1 MQNDLFQP
9 QADTYLTIAAPTQ
22 AVFRDRGSKFLA
34 YAYPIQD
41 ENEVKTHL
49 EALKK
54 QYYDATHH
62 CYAYLLGRKGE
73 NWRAN
78 DDGEPNHTAGTPI
91 LNQIR
96 SQNLTQVLVVVVR
109 YYGGT
114 KLGVSGLI
122 NAYKT
127 ATALA
132 LEQAQVVEKIVRRP
146 FAFYFDYLQMNE
158 IMRLVKDHDL
168 QILEQV
174 FENTCFI
181 KLGVRLKEEALIQQ
195 KLEDLGIELI

>member
-9 QADTYLTIAAPTQ
+9 QADTYLTIAEPTN
-22 AVFRDRGSKFLA
+22 ATFRDKGSKFLA
-34 YAYPIQD
+34 YAYPIQT
-41 ENEVKTHL
+41 ETEVKSYL
-49 EALKK
+49 EGLKK

-62 CYAYLLGRKGE
+62 CYAYLLGRNGE

-122 NAYKT
+122 HAYKT
-127 ATALA
+127 VTALA
-132 LEQAQVVEKIVRRP
+132 LEKAQVVERVVRTP
-146 FAFYFDYLQMNE
+146 FAFHFDYLQMND
-158 IMRLVKDHDL
+158 IMRLVKEYDL
-168 QILEQV
+168 PILAQT

-181 KLGVRLKEEALIQQ
+181 KLGVRLKDEVSVRR
-195 KLEDLGIELI
+195 KLEDLGIETL